1 MHVLNVHR
9 NMGVWCVAV
18 SLAAAF
24 ALGDVLPT
32 WAEEKARENNRES
45 GNMVVFKGGYLH
57 LDSDRGNELFT
68 DARNPLGAGL
78 NDSQNGWYIGAWLDM
93 LLTRDT
99 WGMLNDVA
107 VLGEIGVQ
115 FNRISSQVVTNTD
128 NIGVGLAPPPGL
140 QVVNT
145 TPSLQQLTMATISI
159 APKIRFMQSS
169 RLSPWIIPAGL
180 DLHVFSPPSNGTQ
193 YLDVGVQFGAGVDYA
208 VWKAFKVGLDAR
220 YHLAANMT
228 NSTTNNY
235 MQVGPYVGIS
245 F

>member
-1 MHVLNVHR
+1 MQVQKSRKKIGL
-9 NMGVWCVAV
+9 WAVAV

-24 ALGDVLPT
+24 ALGEVLPAL
-32 WAEEKARENNRES
+32 AEDATYER
-45 GNMVVFKGGYLH
+45 GNMVVFRGGYMH
-57 LDSDRGNELFT
+57 LDSNRANELFT

-78 NDSQNGWYIGAWLDM
+78 NDSNNGWYIGASLDM
-93 LLTRDT
+93 LLTRDA
-99 WGMLNDVA
+99 WGMGNNVA
-107 VLGEIGVQ
+107 VSGEIGVQ
-115 FNRISSQVVTNTD
+115 FNRISSQVVTNT
-128 NIGVGLAPPPGL
+128 NNLGVGTTPPAGL
-140 QVVNT
+140 QVVST

-193 YLDVGVQFGAGVDYA
+193 YLDVGVQFGAGVDYV
-208 VWKAFKVGLDAR
+208 VWKAINVGLDAR

-228 NSTTNNY
+228 NSTTNSY

>member
-1 MHVLNVHR
+1 MQVQKSRRKIGL
-9 NMGVWCVAV
+9 WSVAV

-24 ALGDVLPT
+24 ALGEVLPVL
-32 WAEEKARENNRES
+32 ADEEKTYER
-45 GNMVVFKGGYLH
+45 GNMVVFRGGYLH
-57 LDSDRGNELFT
+57 LDSNRANEVFT
-68 DARNPLGAGL
+68 DLGGAGGL
-78 NDSQNGWYIGAWLDM
+78 NDSNNGWYIGASLDM
-93 LLTRDT
+93 LLTRDA
-99 WGMLNDVA
+99 WEMMKDVA

-115 FNRISSQVVTNTD
+115 FNRISSQVVLNTN
-128 NIGVGLAPPPGL
+128 NVFGGA
-140 QVVNT
+140 T

-193 YLDVGVQFGAGVDYA
+193 YLDVGVQFGAGVDYV
-208 VWKAFKVGLDAR
+208 VWKAINVGLDAR

-228 NSTTNNY
+228 NSTTNSY

>member
-1 MHVLNVHR
+1 MI
-9 NMGVWCVAV
+9 AV
-18 SLAAAF
+18 GGAWLA
-24 ALGDVLPT
+24 
-32 WAEEKARENNRES
+32 WADEPAGS
-45 GNMVVFKGGYLH
+45 GNMVVFRGGYVH

-68 DARNPLGAGL
+68 DANNVLGAGL

-93 LLTRDT
+93 LLSKDA
-99 WGMLNDVA
+99 WGMINDVA

-115 FNRISSQVVTNTD
+115 FNRIISEVVTNTA
-128 NIGVGLAPPPGL
+128 NLGVGTTSPAGL
-140 QVVNT
+140 QVLST
-145 TPSLQQLTMATISI
+145 APSLQQLTMATISI

>member
-1 MHVLNVHR
+1 MKVLKSGR
-9 NMGVWCVAV
+9 NIGLWAVAV
-18 SLAAAF
+18 SLAATF
-24 ALGDVLPT
+24 ALGSVLPVL
-32 WAEEKARENNRES
+32 AEEKTYER
-45 GNMVVFKGGYLH
+45 GNMVVFRGGYLH
-57 LDSDRGNELFT
+57 LDSNRANELFT
-68 DARNPLGAGL
+68 DVRGAGGL
-78 NDSQNGWYIGAWLDM
+78 NDSNNGWYIGAWLDM
-93 LLTRDT
+93 LLTKDAWEMMNDT
-99 WGMLNDVA
+99 A
-107 VLGEIGVQ
+107 VSGEIGIQ
-115 FNRISSQVVTNTD
+115 FNRISSQVVLNTNNLGITPAG
-128 NIGVGLAPPPGL
+128 NLGVTNG
-140 QVVNT
+140 

-228 NSTTNNY
+228 NSNTNNY